1 MPSLPLLI
9 YLPPFDTERWESV
22 ETAFHEAPPRAMQV
36 IGRVPDGRTVTRG
49 TVQAGWRE
57 GWLWAFATLEDHDIY
72 TTADAHN
79 QWMWERGDVL
89 EVFLRRAGETAYRE
103 VHVTPN
109 NYRLLLE
116 FPDERV
122 VTRLRSGEETD
133 RTRYCGD
140 PLPIQSRT
148 RVEPTASRWQA
159 LIGIPLETVPGQTW
173 HLSFCRYD
181 AADGKKPV
189 TYSTTPFT
197 VGDFHRQDEWEPYLL
212 SDASASPSTVR

>member
-1 MPSLPLLI
+1 MGSLIHLL
-9 YLPPFDTERWESV
+9 PFDPERWDAI
-22 ETAFHEAPPRAMQV
+22 ETAFRDAPLLSMQV
-36 IGRVPDGRTVTRG
+36 IGKIHEGRAATRG
-49 TVQAGWRE
+49 TVQAGWQE
-57 GWLWAFATLEDHDIY
+57 GWLWAFAILEDHDIF
-72 TTADAHN
+72 TTATAHN

-116 FPDERV
+116 FPDEHVIARQ
-122 VTRLRSGEETD
+122 RSGEETD

-140 PLPIQSRT
+140 PMPIQSRV
-148 RVEPTASRWQA
+148 RVEPMNNRWQA
-159 LIGIPLETVPGQTW
+159 LVGIPMETVPGQTW

-181 AADGKKPV
+181 AAESKKPV

-197 VGDFHRQDEWEPYLL
+197 VGDFHRQQEWEAYTL
-212 SDASASPSTVR
+212 SDARAVPSPGT